1 MDRTGL
7 CVDIPIVQIGVFV
20 HALAIVLASV
30 FCFYSSIYRTTHSF
44 DSASQPPHIF
54 THVFSF
60 LFIEFFQLN
69 FFAKNHTAEPNIPS
83 KLCCK
88 RPFVG

>member
-30 FCFYSSIYRTTHSF
+30 FCFYSSICRTTHSF

-54 THVFSF
+54 THMFFRFSS
-60 LFIEFFQLN
+60 Q

>member
-30 FCFYSSIYRTTHSF
+30 FCFYSSICRTTHSF
-44 DSASQPPHIF
+44 DSASQPPHICPCF
-54 THVFSF
+54 FVSLHRIF
-60 LFIEFFQLN
+60 LQ
-69 FFAKNHTAEPNIPS
+69 KTTAEPNIPS